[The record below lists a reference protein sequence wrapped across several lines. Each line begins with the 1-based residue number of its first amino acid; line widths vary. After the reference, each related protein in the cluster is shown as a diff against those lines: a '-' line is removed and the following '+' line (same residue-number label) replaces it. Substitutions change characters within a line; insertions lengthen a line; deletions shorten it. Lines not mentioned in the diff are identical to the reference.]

1 MQLFNVISR
10 LLTNGH
16 FPYTGGIRPHP
27 HDQPQNQSLQP
38 FEDTSEVK
46 ADGGHFDVKAVG
58 LVTLAFRS
66 LNSFMRPFVRMPRGF
81 FHLATSAVVVDYK
94 NH

>member
-1 MQLFNVISR
+1 MPNQNAGDGAVYNVLMTGRTTEQEHIVALF
-10 LLTNGH
+10 L
-16 FPYTGGIRPHP
+16 
-27 HDQPQNQSLQP
+27 
-38 FEDTSEVK
+38 
-46 ADGGHFDVKAVG
+46 VG

-66 LNSFMRPFVRMPRGF
+66 LNSFMRRFVQMPRGL

>member
-1 MQLFNVISR
+1 MQLFNVISS

-27 HDQPQNQSLQP
+27 HDQPQNQCLQP

-46 ADGGHFDVKAVG
+46 ADGGHFDE
-58 LVTLAFRS
+58 L
-66 LNSFMRPFVRMPRGF
+66 
-81 FHLATSAVVVDYK
+81 
-94 NH
+94 